1 MENKYLTI
9 TEPIFSSKLAA
20 LDCFFRLICSKRWTV
35 PLAWVALA
43 SVMEGKSRKK
53 KYFRLVCVQS
63 RVGDRVREHL
73 HIQVFPVAF
82 SNNTSA
88 LCGM

>member
-1 MENKYLTI
+1 MDGSLGLGCI
-9 TEPIFSSKLAA
+9 SIS
-20 LDCFFRLICSKRWTV
+20 DG
-35 PLAWVALA
+35 
-43 SVMEGKSRKK
+43 GKIEEEKD
-53 KYFRLVCVQS
+53 FRLVCVQS

-73 HIQVFPVAF
+73 HIQVFLVAF